1 MENEFMSNEMNEEP
15 SKPVINERRKK
26 KKYSNHRILR
36 RVLILICFAIVFG
49 FIASV
54 TFLLA
59 QPFVSDMIYPT
70 ENEQE
75 VIVLP
80 AEVDEIL
87 PEDMIQ
93 EEIIPEQET
102 VPDDVVLNLSEAEYM
117 ELYDSMYDVAM
128 EAKRSVVTVS
138 GLTSDVDW
146 FDNSFE
152 SRGEASGLIV
162 AEGEKELLILV
173 EDDVVNEAEQIRVT
187 FCNGEQIEATL
198 KEKNKDVGFAVVSV
212 PHSSINEATKDIIQV
227 ATCTSNGADLAGM
240 PVIAIGSPDGYTGSI
255 SYGMI
260 TSAGYLVQRT
270 DNNFH
275 LMKTDIYGSES
286 ATGVLFNLKGQ
297 AIGMIYQEET
307 SSEMQNCIVGIGM
320 SDLRDMTATMSNGN
334 KYSMAGIIGMDVSE
348 EAHEELGVPYGAFVT
363 EVVIGSPAMN
373 AGIQSGDVIVNI
385 SADSVTFFS
394 DYTKALYSFNP
405 DTDVVFTIMRQSNG
419 EYNSINIIVHLETL
433 N

>member
-1 MENEFMSNEMNEEP
+1 MENEYTPNEMNEEP

-75 VIVLP
+75 IIVLP

-93 EEIIPEQET
+93 EEIIPEQEAT
-102 VPDDVVLNLSEAEYM
+102 PDDVVLNLSETEYM
-117 ELYDSMYDVAM
+117 EIYDSMYDVAT

-152 SRGEASGLIV
+152 SKGEASGVII
-162 AEGEKELLILV
+162 AEGEKEFFILV
-173 EDDVVNEAEQIRVT
+173 EDDVVNEAEKIRVT

-198 KEKNKDVGFAVVSV
+198 KEKNQDVGFAVVSV
-212 PHSSINEATKDIIQV
+212 PHSLLDEATKDIIQV
-227 ATCTSNGADLAGM
+227 ATCTSNSTDLAGM
-240 PVIAIGSPDGYTGSI
+240 PVIAIGSPDGYTGSV

-307 SSEMQNCIVGIGM
+307 SDEMQNCIVGIGM

-433 N
+433 D